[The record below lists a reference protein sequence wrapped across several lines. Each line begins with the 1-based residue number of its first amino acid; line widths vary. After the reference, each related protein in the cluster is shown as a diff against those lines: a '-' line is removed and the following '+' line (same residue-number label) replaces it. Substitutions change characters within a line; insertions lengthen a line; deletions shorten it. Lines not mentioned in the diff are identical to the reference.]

1 MREGGRDLYLQD
13 PDSSTRFSSA
23 IAVQEECVG
32 IYPSNFSPDVSVVSP
47 ALSRVRLWVDSVLF
61 FPAAIFIPGNVGAED
76 VFERLAVGNAV
87 QYRSITAH
95 ITRGF
100 SQPKSLR
107 CSCRK
112 GGLIWNE
119 SWGNSKHV
127 MSAVFTA
134 LL

>member
-1 MREGGRDLYLQD
+1 MVY
-13 PDSSTRFSSA
+13 
-23 IAVQEECVG
+23 C
-32 IYPSNFSPDVSVVSP
+32 
-47 ALSRVRLWVDSVLF
+47 F
-61 FPAAIFIPGNVGAED
+61 FQLIFFIPGNIGTGD
-76 VFERLAVGNAV
+76 VFQRLEVGNAV
-87 QYRSITAH
+87 QHRSITAH
-95 ITRGF
+95 IARGVT
-100 SQPKSLR
+100 QPKSLR